1 MSLLIGRLHITKMSL
16 LFNKDNDFLSNLLQK
31 TNHIVFLGA
40 GEKSK
45 RIKINLLVVLCQE
58 FVSLKVELY

>member
-1 MSLLIGRLHITKMSL
+1 MSLLIRRLHITKMSL
-16 LFNKDNDFLSNLLQK
+16 LCNKDNDFLSNLLQK

-40 GEKSK
+40 RGKSK